1 MLMNKAEK
9 IEIIKNI
16 ITHKDRK
23 DPVRIVFYGR
33 VSTEHETQLSAL
45 EAQMQ
50 WYDDQL
56 NYYKNWKLVDKYIDK
71 GITGTQAKKRPAFL
85 RMLEDAKKGKFDLIV
100 TREVCR
106 FARNTVQSL
115 DTVQKLKKLGIEVY
129 FVSDGIWS
137 FDGDAELRLGIMSTL
152 AQEES
157 RKISDR
163 VRAGQK
169 ISRDNGVLYGN
180 GNILGYSRKIGETYK
195 IVEEEAETVR
205 MIFKLYLQGL
215 GYSKICKEL
224 EKGRRKCATGKVTW
238 SASKISRII
247 NNPTY
252 KGWIAY
258 GKSITTDYLNQDR
271 ITITDADSYEYKKG
285 DFEAIISEEDW
296 NKAEEIRKSKTM
308 EVNSPENKE
317 ERKKGKKPAQDIW
330 LKKLR
335 CSCGSSFRKNKWRV
349 NKTGEAAFGYQCYNQ
364 VNNGSKANREKLGLD
379 TDGYCDIR
387 MVADWKLDLIAKSV
401 IEEVWT
407 DRMSAVIEAYSMVI
421 DCYESESQSNQ
432 EAVKKI
438 KGKISALEEKIEKF
452 IDMRAD
458 GEISKEQFMKSKEKV
473 DIQIRELE
481 QQLSR
486 YEGSENEEKDNLQIE
501 LACIKETFENAI
513 DFSKDKLPDG
523 VIDNFIERIVVQ
535 KNDTF
540 EVDINL
546 QNSYSQT
553 IICGVEGRKNS
564 PKFSL
569 KEGSDASP
577 TLHSEQHRQRST
589 ILGVKTETAEK
600 PLKLG
605 TFVIRK
611 DYLSE
616 YRKYHPETKKVN
628 GWKDIV
634 LIITF

>member
-1 MLMNKAEK
+1 MNKTK
-9 IEIIKNI
+9 RIELIMNNNTYKDSKDNI
-16 ITHKDRK
+16 
-23 DPVRIVFYGR
+23 RIAFYGR
-33 VSTEHETQLSAL
+33 VSTEHESQLSAL
-45 EAQMQ
+45 QAQMQ

-56 NYYKNWKLVDKYIDK
+56 NYHKNWKLVDKYIDK

-85 RMLEDAKKGKFDLIV
+85 KMLEDAKHDKFDLIV

-115 DTVQKLKKLGIEVY
+115 TYVQELKKLGIEVY

-157 RKISDR
+157 RKISER

-169 ISRDNGVLYGN
+169 ISRDNGALYGN
-180 GNILGYSRKIGETYK
+180 GNILGYSRIKGETYK

-205 MIFKLYLQGL
+205 LIFKLYLQGL
-215 GYSKICKEL
+215 GYTKICKQL
-224 EKGRRKCATGKVTW
+224 EKERRKCSTGNITW

-252 KGWIAY
+252 KGWMAY
-258 GKSITTDYLNQDR
+258 GKSITTDYLSQER
-271 ITITDADSYEYKKG
+271 ITNSNADTYEYKKG

-296 NKAEEIRKSKTM
+296 DKAEEIRKSKTM
-308 EVNSPENKE
+308 EANSPENKE
-317 ERKKGKKPAQDIW
+317 ERKKGKKPAQDLW
-330 LKKLR
+330 VKKLR

-349 NKTGEAAFGYQCYNQ
+349 NKNGEAAFGYQCYNQ
-364 VNNGSKANREKLGLD
+364 VNNGSKTNREKLGLV
-379 TDGYCDIR
+379 TDGYCDIS

-407 DRMSAVIEAYSMVI
+407 ERMEAVIEAYNMVI

-432 EAVKKI
+432 ETIKKI
-438 KGKISALEEKIEKF
+438 KDKISTLEEKIEKF
-452 IDMRAD
+452 IDMRAE

-473 DIQIRELE
+473 DIQKRELE
-481 QQLSR
+481 QQLLQ
-486 YEGSENEEKDNLQIE
+486 YEGNENEEKDNLQSE
-501 LACIKETFENAI
+501 LDCIKATFESAI

-535 KNDTF
+535 KRDTF

-546 QNSYSQT
+546 QNSYSET
-553 IICGVEGRKNS
+553 ILCNVEGRKNS
-564 PKFSL
+564 PKFNSI
-569 KEGSDASP
+569 ERNDDSP
-577 TLHSEQHRQRST
+577 ILHSVQH
-589 ILGVKTETAEK
+589 
-600 PLKLG
+600 KL
-605 TFVIRK
+605 
-611 DYLSE
+611 YS
-616 YRKYHPETKKVN
+616 
-628 GWKDIV
+628 
-634 LIITF
+634 IISRAIA